1 VLVRPWVIVL
11 LSAAAC
17 SDNDS
22 AWKGGLQMTV
32 DWSHYTD
39 ATPTCRR
46 IEAERTG
53 KDPSSIEPEDS
64 CLRID
69 GKHCYVLTSDRTKDD
84 RFGQLVRN
92 CFDIRQ
98 DEIDREK

>member
-1 VLVRPWVIVL
+1 MLIL
-11 LSAAAC
+11 LSATAC
-17 SDNDS
+17 SDDDNG
-22 AWKGGLQMTV
+22 WKGGLQMTV

-53 KDPSSIEPEDS
+53 KDPSSIESENS
-64 CLRID
+64 CFRID
-69 GKHCYVLTSDRTKDD
+69 GKHCYVLTSDRTEDD

-98 DEIDREK
+98 DVIERER

>member
-1 VLVRPWVIVL
+1 MRLWVIVL

-17 SDNDS
+17 SYNDS
-22 AWKGGLQMTV
+22 GWKGGLQMAV
-32 DWSHYTD
+32 DWSHYTG

-53 KDPSSIEPEDS
+53 KDPNSIEPEDS

-69 GKHCYVLTSDRTKDD
+69 GKHCSIVTSDRTKDD
-84 RFGQLVRN
+84 RFAH
-92 CFDIRQ
+92 
-98 DEIDREK
+98 